1 MQGRARLPSPLPRCY
16 VKTKLRPTY
25 LLFLSN
31 TLPFPPPPTPKMFP
45 TPYLTSGAITDVT
58 LKETG
63 PALCHCTWMMSP
75 LSQYSSS
82 RD

>member
-31 TLPFPPPPTPKMFP
+31 TLPFPPPPPPPKCFP
-45 TPYLTSGAITDVT
+45 LLTLPLDPSLTSH
-58 LKETG
+58 LKKQDQPYYIVHG
-63 PALCHCTWMMSP
+63 
-75 LSQYSSS
+75 
-82 RD
+82 